1 LASQALYRMSGVDLT
16 TIDGIGVETAAIVMS
31 ELGTDGWRLVRYG
44 QPYMDAGVDAYEKR
58 FGHRRLLS
66 YTRRLKE
73 MGYEIVPL
81 AVSKASK

>member
-1 LASQALYRMSGVDLT
+1 
-16 TIDGIGVETAAIVMS
+16 
-31 ELGTDGWRLVRYG
+31 
-44 QPYMDAGVDAYEKR
+44 MDAGVDAYEKR
-58 FGHRRLLS
+58 FAHRRLLS